1 MLVAFKDE
9 EDAAKGREEILNVNK
24 EKGHY
29 ILDKRVDIK
38 SADDY
43 QGKAEGNPGRSEP
56 SF

>member
-1 MLVAFKDE
+1 MVAFKDE